1 MNSDKS
7 KLQIV
12 THVLGPAMTNS
23 YLVGDPSS
31 GIAVAIDP
39 AWNGEI
45 IAREAVQRGWQI
57 TAIWL
62 THAHFDHFGGV
73 AEIVRLSSREIDI
86 ALHPDDLPLWKAHGG
101 ASLFG
106 FPAFDPGPEPNQA
119 LEHEMKL
126 NLGEFTFEVRHTPGH
141 SPGHVIYIAEQQNMV
156 FCGDLIFMQGV
167 GRTDLP
173 GGDWKTLLR
182 SIQESILSLPDDYRL
197 MSGHGP
203 ETTVGQEK
211 RTNPFLSSGF
221 TGPYGDP

>member
-1 MNSDKS
+1 MNTDKS
-7 KLQIV
+7 NLKIV
-12 THVLGPAMTNS
+12 TYVLGPAMTNS
-23 YLVGDPSS
+23 YLVGDPTS
-31 GIAVAIDP
+31 GMAVAIDP

-45 IAREAVQRGWQI
+45 IVKEAEQQGWEI

-73 AEIVRLSSREIDI
+73 AEIVRLSSPKIKI
-86 ALHPDDLPLWKAHGG
+86 ALHPDDLPLWKAHGA

-126 NLGEFTFEVRHTPGH
+126 NLGEFTFKVRHTPGH
-141 SPGHVIYIAEQQNMV
+141 SPGHVIYIAEQQNSV

-173 GGDWKTLLR
+173 GGDWIQLLD
-182 SIQESILSLPDDYRL
+182 SIQQVLWALPDETVVY
-197 MSGHGP
+197 SGHGP
-203 ETTVGQEK
+203 ATTIGEE
-211 RTNPFLSSGF
+211 RRMNPYLR
-221 TGPYGDP
+221 